1 MARYCITGATGYIGW
16 KLVEYLHQY
25 DGRAEIAAV
34 VRNAD
39 KAQKLFSDKAELI
52 PADLTDEQLVNHLN
66 GDFDYIIHCAC
77 VTKSAEMISHPV
89 EVTRSIVNATQNV
102 LELAR
107 RCKPKSM
114 VFLSSMEVYGDIDCT
129 DGHRVS
135 EQEYGNI
142 DLLNVRSCYSLG
154 KRMAENICY
163 SYFSE
168 YGVPVKIARLA
179 QTFGDELLPG
189 ENRVFAQFARSVKN
203 GTDIVLHTDGSSMGN
218 YCGIRDAVAGIL
230 KILEHGKDGEA
241 YNVVNEMHT
250 MTIRQMA
257 EFVADEI
264 ANGKIKVVHEIPK
277 DNEYGYAASTGLR
290 LSGKKL
296 METGWT
302 PRESLRDM
310 FSEIISKL

>member
-1 MARYCITGATGYIGW
+1 MAEYCITGATGYIGW

-25 DGRAEIAAV
+25 DEEARITAI
-34 VRNAD
+34 VRNTD
-39 KAQKLFSDKAELI
+39 KAQKLLLDKAGLI
-52 PADLTDEQLVNHLN
+52 SADLTDEQQVKELN
-66 GDFDYIIHCAC
+66 GDFDYIIHCASI
-77 VTKSAEMISHPV
+77 TKSAEMVSHPV
-89 EVTRSIVNATQNV
+89 EVIRSVINATQNV
-102 LELAR
+102 LELAK
-107 RCKPKSM
+107 RCKPKSV

-129 DGHRVS
+129 DGHKVS
-135 EQEYGNI
+135 EREYGRI

-163 SYFSE
+163 SYFNE

-179 QTFGDELLPG
+179 QTFGDELLPT

-218 YCGIRDAVAGIL
+218 YCGIRDAIAGIL
-230 KILEHGKDGEA
+230 MILGHGKDGEA

-257 EFVADEI
+257 EFVANEI
-264 ANGKIKVVHEIPK
+264 ANGKIKVVYEIPE
-277 DNEYGYAASTGLR
+277 DNRYGYAANTGIR

-296 METGWT
+296 MEIGWA
-302 PRESLRDM
+302 PQENLRDM
-310 FSEIISKL
+310 YSEIIRKL